1 MSEEADLEAG
11 LRSDDPEERRRA
23 TASLEGQPWGLNVEL
38 LLRALGDADWRVR
51 KEAVAVACR
60 AAPSSEV
67 LRGLIESI
75 GPGSKP
81 SDCNARWMLRTFMT
95 RSTVGL

>member
-1 MSEEADLEAG
+1 MNADADLEAG

-23 TASLEGQPWGLNVEL
+23 TARLEEESRGLNVDL
-38 LLRALGDADWRVR
+38 LLKALGDADWRVR

-75 GPGSKP
+75 HPGS
-81 SDCNARWMLRTFMT
+81 N
-95 RSTVGL
+95 VGLRNAAVEAISAVKVG